1 LVSFF
6 FTYVNP
12 ELETKFKVQT
22 RTFAIDFTVDSPT
35 LFDGLKAV
43 LKDLDV
49 GILVNN
55 VGIAYEHAE
64 YFHLLD
70 ASKVQQI
77 IQVNVKATTLM
88 SYLVLPYMVEKKRG
102 CIVNVGSIS
111 SLVSEP
117 LYAVYSGSKGYINN
131 FSEALH
137 HEYKKYNISVQA
149 QLPGLVVTFVLLL

>member
-1 LVSFF
+1 M
-6 FTYVNP
+6 
-12 ELETKFKVQT
+12 
-22 RTFAIDFTVDSPT
+22 
-35 LFDGLKAV
+35 FDGLKAAV
-43 LKDLDV
+43 KDLDV

-64 YFHLLD
+64 YFHLVD
-70 ASKVQQI
+70 STKIQQI
-77 IQVNVKATTLM
+77 IQVNVKATTLL
-88 SYLVLPYMVEKKRG
+88 SYLVLPYMVERKRG

-149 QLPGLVVTFVLLL
+149 QLPGLVVNNSSVNLFLFTCLYRLLN